1 MQISDNAVLFPSQ
14 TLIDFSNPQE
24 VEETLNNDHHNPTLA
39 PSPRSP
45 TSSSKIR
52 PPSIPQDIT
61 RPLSFQPSPRSLPK
75 LPGESFEVTKSEVVE
90 EQSTASGLIAGNMRS
105 TLEELLIDDVSGS
118 KQDSRAHPY
127 AHCPVIDHMT
137 VKIQPDVDTEART
150 LSTSVKFL
158 KGSVTESVV
167 ATLEERRFEIPPELE
182 KGACPHGPVIY
193 LGPHPQKFHKF
204 ATVSL
209 SVSAMGARVRLLH
222 SSTSDC
228 TALIWKDITDDPR
241 YNVSISHSKISFT
254 TDHFS
259 WYWLR
264 IIIKQAISIP
274 CYYLHFQCPLTLS
287 IFFRKDADETAGV
300 LRFVVSISNTSPAPS
315 SEESEYTPVASEDGF
330 CYLGDRIRMVTGS
343 STFKFSCLLE
353 GESSNEWKASFDVNA
368 YGERYPFERSVS
380 PTEKSTEADK
390 SDAEY
395 IHCSGE
401 VRITRELTRGALA
414 SSSALRKVFYVSQF
428 MRDAIIRRTNGLFVW
443 WLHLAWNFKLRAT
456 KKTCVSFA
464 IVTSSSL
471 AVEHF

>member
-1 MQISDNAVLFPSQ
+1 MQMSDNAALLPSQ
-14 TLIDFSNPQE
+14 ILIDFSSPQK
-24 VEETLNNDHHNPTLA
+24 VEETQNNDHGQMTLEPRP
-39 PSPRSP
+39 PSL
-45 TSSSKIR
+45 TSSSER
-52 PPSIPQDIT
+52 RLPNIPHDIIH
-61 RPLSFQPSPRSLPK
+61 PLSFQPSPHSLPK

-90 EQSTASGLIAGNMRS
+90 EQSTASSFITGNMRS
-105 TLEELLIDDVSGS
+105 TLEELLIDDASCS
-118 KQDSRAHPY
+118 KRDFCTSHH

-150 LSTSVKFL
+150 LNTSVKFP
-158 KGSVTESVV
+158 KGSVTESVMT
-167 ATLEERRFEIPPELE
+167 TLEERRFEIPPGLE

-209 SVSAMGARVRLLH
+209 SVSAMSAQVRLLH

-228 TALIWKDITDDPR
+228 TALLWKDITDDPR
-241 YNVSISHSKISFT
+241 YNVSISHSKVSFT

-264 IIIKQAISIP
+264 VIIDRAISIP

-380 PTEKSTEADK
+380 PIEESTEADK

-428 MRDAIIRRTNGLFVW
+428 MRIGTCQLK
-443 WLHLAWNFKLRAT
+443 KLG
-456 KKTCVSFA
+456 V
-464 IVTSSSL
+464 
-471 AVEHF
+471 VER